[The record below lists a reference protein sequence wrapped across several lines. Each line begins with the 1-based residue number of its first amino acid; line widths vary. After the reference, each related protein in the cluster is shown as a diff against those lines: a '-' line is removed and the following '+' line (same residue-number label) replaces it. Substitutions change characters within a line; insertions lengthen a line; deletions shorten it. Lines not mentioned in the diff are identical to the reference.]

1 MKSEI
6 LEYKLELLN
15 MFEFID
21 FYRLKLIKFD
31 NNKNRKLWQH

>member
-1 MKSEI
+1 MESEI

-21 FYRLKLIKFD
+21 FNQLKSIKFD